1 MSLLSRHIART
12 VFGGILLVLAAFITL
27 VTMFALVEELGDDEV
42 GYSAWNALTYVGLT
56 LPRRV
61 YELLPYAA
69 FIGALVGLG
78 QLASHSELL
87 VMRSAGYS
95 KAQIFW
101 SVCLPA
107 GALLFGGFLLGEYL
121 APVTEQR
128 ASALKNQVAAEVD
141 ALYIDGGHWY
151 REGGLYVSIDGIATD
166 SSLRGIVLYE
176 LGENNRVRT
185 IRRAAS
191 AIYRLEDGQHIWQ
204 LNRVVET
211 RFRAPVDLLGNA
223 TDGLAAELITTRY
236 QTYDWKTN
244 ADPRLLSARALL
256 EPGRMSLQSLFYQV
270 DYMNREGLA
279 PVRYELALFAKLF
292 QPLAVIG
299 LCLVALSFILGPLR
313 ERGIGVRLAVGI
325 LVGLVFKYL
334 QDLFGPVSMVYEVPA
349 WLGVL
354 IPILICWA
362 VGLIGVRR
370 IG

>member
-1 MSLLSRHIART
+1 MSLLSRHIAFT
-12 VFGGILLVLAAFITL
+12 VFAGILLVLAAFITL

-56 LPRRV
+56 MPRRV
-61 YELLPYAA
+61 YELLPFAA

-95 KAQIFW
+95 KVQIFL

-107 GALLFGGFLLGEYL
+107 GLLLLIGFLLGEYL
-121 APVTEQR
+121 APVTEER
-128 ASALKNQVAAEVD
+128 AHALKQQNASTVD

-151 REGGLYVSIDGIATD
+151 REGGLYVSIDGIGAD
-166 SSLRGIVLYE
+166 STLRGIVMYE
-176 LGENNRVRT
+176 LDANNRVRA
-185 IRRAAS
+185 IRRANS
-191 AIYRLEDGQHIWQ
+191 AVYRFEDNQHIWQ
-204 LNRVVET
+204 LQEVVET
-211 RFRAPVDLLGNA
+211 RFRAAVDLLGANTAGLA
-223 TDGLAAELITTRY
+223 TDLATTRSRS
-236 QTYDWKTN
+236 YDWHTN

-256 EPGRMSLQSLFYQV
+256 EPGRMSLQDLFYQV

-279 PVRYELALFAKLF
+279 PVRYELALYAKLF
-292 QPLAVIG
+292 QPLAVLG
-299 LCLVALSFILGPLR
+299 LCLVALAFILGPLR
-313 ERGIGVRLAVGI
+313 ERGIGVRWAVGI

-334 QDLFGPVSMVYEVPA
+334 QDLFGPVSMVYALPA

-354 IPILICWA
+354 IPILICWV